1 MKLRAL
7 LVVLMRSDNGPR
19 KRLIASRLMRSP
31 AVCRAHTQAVARWT
45 AVMMMLLAAF
55 IFIAPSSQAQSDD
68 EDKILKA
75 LSAYLASQKNISLS
89 FDSDVEVITP
99 DVQKIQFASSGHLQ
113 MSRPDKLRA
122 SRTGGYADVELVFDG
137 KTITVYAKHI
147 EAFAQVDAPGS
158 IDQLVDR
165 LRDKFSVAL
174 PGADLLMSNVY
185 DALTSDVIKGV
196 HIGRGVIDGVEC
208 EHLAFRGQDTDW
220 QIWVEVGDRPIPRKY
235 VITSKAMAGAPQYTL
250 VIRDWKTDV
259 QPNANAF
266 VFTPPKE
273 AKKVEVAALPNIDE
287 VPPAD
292 VKGAKK

>member
-1 MKLRAL
+1 
-7 LVVLMRSDNGPR
+7 MRSTAMCQPNT
-19 KRLIASRLMRSP
+19 P
-31 AVCRAHTQAVARWT
+31 AKGRWT

-55 IFIAPSSQAQSDD
+55 LFIAPGARAQSDD
-68 EDKILKA
+68 ADKILKA
-75 LSAYLASQKNISLS
+75 MSEYLASQKNISLS

-99 DVQKIQFASSGHLQ
+99 DVQKIQFASSGRLQ
-113 MSRPDKLRA
+113 ISRPDKMRA
-122 SRTGGYADVELVFDG
+122 SRTGGYADAELVFDG

-147 EAFAQVDAPGS
+147 NSFAQVDAPGS

-185 DALTSDVIKGV
+185 DALTSDVIAGT

-235 VITSKAMAGAPQYTL
+235 VITSKAMASAPQYTL
-250 VIRDWKTDV
+250 VIRDWKTDEL
-259 QPNANAF
+259 PSANAF
-266 VFTPPKE
+266 VFTPPKD
-273 AKKVEVAALPNIDE
+273 AKKIEPAALPSIDE
-287 VPPAD
+287 VPPAEG
-292 VKGAKK
+292 KGAKK